1 MRIRTIA
8 KVSYKIFVGVG
19 LGFIGADLTFRFIK
33 SGVDK
38 LQEKMEKYINEHTP
52 ADDDGEKDDEAE

>member
-19 LGFIGADLTFRFIK
+19 LGFIGSELSFRLIK
-33 SGVDK
+33 NGVDK
-38 LQEKMEKYINEHTP
+38 LQKKMEKYIDEHLP

>member
-1 MRIRTIA
+1 MKIRTIA

-19 LGFIGADLTFRFIK
+19 LGLIGADITFHFIK
-33 SGVDK
+33 RGAYK
-38 LQEKMEKYINEHTP
+38 LQKKMEKYIDEHTP